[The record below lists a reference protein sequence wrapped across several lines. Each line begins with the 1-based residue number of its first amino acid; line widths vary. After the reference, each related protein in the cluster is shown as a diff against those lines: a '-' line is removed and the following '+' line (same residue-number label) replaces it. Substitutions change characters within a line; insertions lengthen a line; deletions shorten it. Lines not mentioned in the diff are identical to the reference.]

1 MYVWYL
7 DSLCLGEI
15 DENET
20 LQEFLIKE
28 FNQVAKLVERGDCE
42 SYPIWSEWYENQDE
56 YSVEDVFRKAVL
68 KHGRIEKVYTDNG
81 SVYISHQLKLSCSML
96 GIKLIRAKIC
106 SGKSIMCSELL
117 C

>member
-42 SYPIWSEWYENQDE
+42 SYPIWSEWYENIMFDE
-56 YSVEDVFRKAVL
+56 RGFYYD
-68 KHGRIEKVYTDNG
+68 I
-81 SVYISHQLKLSCSML
+81 
-96 GIKLIRAKIC
+96 IRAMEKY
-106 SGKSIMCSELL
+106 SIQ
-117 C
+117 